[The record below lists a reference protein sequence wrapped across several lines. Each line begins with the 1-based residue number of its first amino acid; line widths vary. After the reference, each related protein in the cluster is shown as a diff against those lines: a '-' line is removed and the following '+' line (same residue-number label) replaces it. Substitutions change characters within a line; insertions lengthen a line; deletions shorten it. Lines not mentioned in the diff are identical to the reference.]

1 MAKEEPKESAK
12 ACVAPPKPGMTGQ
25 HAQQVEKDVA
35 TQAIQR
41 AAAPRR
47 SILHL
52 KYGADGSGKALDAE
66 RDDGGSD

>member
-1 MAKEEPKESAK
+1 
-12 ACVAPPKPGMTGQ
+12 MTGQ